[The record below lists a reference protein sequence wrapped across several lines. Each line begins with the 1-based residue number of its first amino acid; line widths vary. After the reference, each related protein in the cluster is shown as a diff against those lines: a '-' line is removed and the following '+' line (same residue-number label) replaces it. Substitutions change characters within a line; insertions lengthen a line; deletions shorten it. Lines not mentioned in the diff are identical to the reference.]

1 MEQSTNNKNG
11 TDLNIVSNT
20 VLGAKLSRS
29 IMEAT
34 GRFEF
39 INEDPES
46 STLIFWDNHWERDQ
60 IIRNDWTLEKL
71 IKWITNF
78 YSEDF
83 MWQGEQKAQRKMRTA
98 LGLD

>member
-1 MEQSTNNKNG
+1 METTIQNSTNPAIAV
-11 TDLNIVSNT
+11 DT
-20 VLGAKLSRS
+20 VLGTGLSRS

-39 INEDPES
+39 IKGDDE
-46 STLIFWDNHWERDQ
+46 TMIFWDNHWEQ
-60 IIRNDWTLEKL
+60 EKSISPKWTLGKL
-71 IKWITNF
+71 MQWITNF

-83 MWQGEQKAQRKMRTA
+83 LWQGEQKAQRKMKTA

>member
-1 MEQSTNNKNG
+1 MQNSTKPAIAV
-11 TDLNIVSNT
+11 DT
-20 VLGAKLSRS
+20 VLDTVLSRS

-39 INEDPES
+39 VKEEPELKML
-46 STLIFWDNHWERDQ
+46 TFWDNRWEKEYS
-60 IIRNDWTLEKL
+60 IRNDWTLEKL
-71 IKWITNF
+71 IQWITNF

-83 MWQGEQKAQRKMRTA
+83 LWQGEQKAQRNIRKA

>member
-1 MEQSTNNKNG
+1 METTIQNSTNPAIAV
-11 TDLNIVSNT
+11 DT
-20 VLGAKLSRS
+20 VLGTGLSRS

-39 INEDPES
+39 VKEDSEMNML
-46 STLIFWDNHWERDQ
+46 TFLDNHWEKEHS
-60 IIRNDWTLEKL
+60 IRNDWTLEKL
-71 IKWITNF
+71 MQWITNF

-83 MWQGEQKAQRKMRTA
+83 LWQGERKAQRKMRMA

>member
-1 MEQSTNNKNG
+1 METTELKDKTA
-11 TDLNIVSNT
+11 TDVYA
-20 VLGAKLSRS
+20 VLGTGLATK

-39 INEDPES
+39 TKERDGV
-46 STLIFWDNHWERDQ
+46 LIFWDNHWENEHS
-60 IIRNDWTLEKL
+60 IRADWSLEKL
-71 IKWITNF
+71 MQWITQF

>member
-1 MEQSTNNKNG
+1 METTIKNSTKPAIAV
-11 TDLNIVSNT
+11 DT
-20 VLGAKLSRS
+20 VLGTGLSRS

-39 INEDPES
+39 IKGDDE
-46 STLIFWDNHWERDQ
+46 TMIFFDNHWEREKS
-60 IIRNDWTLEKL
+60 ISPKWTLGKL
-71 IKWITNF
+71 MQWITNF

-83 MWQGEQKAQRKMRTA
+83 LWQGEQKAQRKMRTA